1 MRYGALAVALA
12 GIVAVFSWPAGP
24 FAAQAPTTARSG
36 GSGTARTAWGDPDLQ
51 GKWQTVE
58 TATPMERPKE
68 FANREVLTD
77 QEVTAR
83 VDAFMKRSQAVE
95 DADADIAFPEIKKVA
110 PEHEKG
116 IRGQEYNRFWVDAG
130 PTRVRRWSRT
140 SLVIDPPDGRLPPF
154 TLEAIKRIEAR
165 EAVRHERGEADSWED
180 RNQNERCLQ
189 TVFVRVNAVERS
201 ILQAPGYVAI
211 NVLALNTNEPVIVP
225 LDNRTRPSAAT
236 RRWLGVSRG
245 RWDDTTLV
253 IETTNINGMQDGG
266 PILPTR
272 TPYQRF
278 LGPGDTVRITERFK
292 RVDAETIEYTYTV
305 EDPKT
310 YVRPYT
316 VMRPLT
322 KADDSLLMPENAC
335 HEGNYGIVGQLSA
348 ARADEAY
355 ALNAS
360 RAEQA
365 GRQSQLQEMKRRTE
379 EWVRAH
385 PQQR

>member
-1 MRYGALAVALA
+1 MEGCLRSPPRRSRESRPGRRFAISGAKPTAAAL
-12 GIVAVFSWPAGP
+12 
-24 FAAQAPTTARSG
+24 
-36 GSGTARTAWGDPDLQ
+36 
-51 GKWQTVE
+51 
-58 TATPMERPKE
+58 
-68 FANREVLTD
+68 
-77 QEVTAR
+77 
-83 VDAFMKRSQAVE
+83 
-95 DADADIAFPEIKKVA
+95 
-110 PEHEKG
+110 
-116 IRGQEYNRFWVDAG
+116 
-130 PTRVRRWSRT
+130 
-140 SLVIDPPDGRLPPF
+140 
-154 TLEAIKRIEAR
+154 
-165 EAVRHERGEADSWED
+165 
-180 RNQNERCLQ
+180 
-189 TVFVRVNAVERS
+189 
-201 ILQAPGYVAI
+201 
-211 NVLALNTNEPVIVP
+211 
-225 LDNRTRPSAAT
+225 
-236 RRWLGVSRG
+236 RWLGVSRG
-245 RWDDTTLV
+245 RWDGTTLV
-253 IETTNINGMQDGG
+253 IETTNINGKQDGG

-322 KADDSLLMPENAC
+322 KADDNLLMPENAC